1 MKLNWERVP
10 RGFHSPILRQIF
22 KQTIYKGKDT
32 CQYKCFWSFYTV
44 TLAVLTLESSI
55 TIIFVVHH
63 CYLSLV
69 ILCANYHFTRLAS
82 GC

>member
-22 KQTIYKGKDT
+22 KQTIYKGEDS

-44 TLAVLTLESSI
+44 TLAVLTLKR
-55 TIIFVVHH
+55 VQ
-63 CYLSLV
+63 
-69 ILCANYHFTRLAS
+69 
-82 GC
+82 